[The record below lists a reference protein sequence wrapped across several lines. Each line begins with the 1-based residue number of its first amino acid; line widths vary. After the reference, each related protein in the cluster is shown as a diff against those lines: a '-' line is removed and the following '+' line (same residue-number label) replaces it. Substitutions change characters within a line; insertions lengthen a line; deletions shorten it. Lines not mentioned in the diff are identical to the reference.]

1 MENGQLG
8 RNMVPVLK
16 MMMNGGIRP
25 KVELAP
31 ILILNLGGKTAK
43 ENQNR
48 EINAHQRMEHGLI
61 GKLVMVI
68 VFKMMIMVNGPN

>member
-8 RNMVPVLK
+8 LNMVPVLK

-31 ILILNLGGKTAK
+31 ILNLNLGVKTAK
-43 ENQNR
+43 ENQNK
-48 EINAHQRMEHGLI
+48 EMNVNLRMEHGLI

-68 VFKMMIMVNGPN
+68 VFKMIMVNGPN

>member
-8 RNMVPVLK
+8 LNMVPVLK

-31 ILILNLGGKTAK
+31 ILNLNLGVKTAK
-43 ENQNR
+43 ENQNK
-48 EINAHQRMEHGLI
+48 EINVNLRMEHGLI

-68 VFKMMIMVNGPN
+68 VFKMIMVNGPN